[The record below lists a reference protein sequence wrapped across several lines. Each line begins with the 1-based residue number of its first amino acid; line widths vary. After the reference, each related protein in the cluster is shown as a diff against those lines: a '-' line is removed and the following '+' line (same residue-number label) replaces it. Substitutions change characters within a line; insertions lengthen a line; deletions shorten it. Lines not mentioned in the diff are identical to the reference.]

1 MAFTC
6 QCHPV
11 STELHSRTPSFG
23 FLRPNS
29 SANPCH
35 TSHHPPQTC
44 AYVLAGRHAPQAFG
58 SGPQRSPRPFARSR
72 SCQIRASSGDSPQES
87 SQTAMSP
94 QEAYEL
100 LGVEENTKFEQI
112 MSIKNKLVSKAGNDA
127 GRKSQVCSNLALLL
141 CSTAPQAAVK
151 RLDSHVIPC
160 SWRLLMTRSSCKLC
174 KSALRA
180 K

>member
-11 STELHSRTPSFG
+11 STELHFRTPSFG

-44 AYVLAGRHAPQAFG
+44 PYVLAGRHAPQAFG

-127 GRKSQVCSNLALLL
+127 GRKSQVYSSLALLL
-141 CSTAPQAAVK
+141 CFTG
-151 RLDSHVIPC
+151 
-160 SWRLLMTRSSCKLC
+160 SS
-174 KSALRA
+174 RMP
-180 K
+180 

>member
-11 STELHSRTPSFG
+11 STELHSRTPSFC
-23 FLRPNS
+23 FLRPNGP
-29 SANPCH
+29 ANPCH

-58 SGPQRSPRPFARSR
+58 SGPQRSPRPLARSR

-112 MSIKNKLVSKAGNDA
+112 MSVKNKLVSKAGNDA
-127 GRKSQVCSNLALLL
+127 GRKSQVCSNPALLL
-141 CSTAPQAAVK
+141 CSTALQAAVK
-151 RLDSHVIPC
+151 CLDSLVIPC

-174 KSALRA
+174 KSASPA

>member
-11 STELHSRTPSFG
+11 STELPSRTPSFC

-44 AYVLAGRHAPQAFG
+44 VYVLAGRHAPQAFG

-141 CSTAPQAAVK
+141 CSTPQAAVK
-151 RLDSHVIPC
+151 CLDSHVIPC
-160 SWRLLMTRSSCKLC
+160 SWRMLMTRSSCKLC